1 MRILVLGGD
10 GMLGHKLLRI
20 LSPAHEVKVT
30 LRSALPKAAGAGLFH
45 AANAYGGVDVRDA
58 SALRAAIADFRP
70 ELVVNAVG
78 LVTQRAGEQ
87 DVVAHLEVNAL
98 FPHRLYAMCREAG
111 ARLIHVS
118 TDGVFSGA
126 RGNYAET
133 DAPDPV
139 DTYGRCKLLGEV
151 AGEGA
156 LTLRTA
162 IVGLGLARRTGLVD
176 WFLGQT
182 GEAKGYRNA
191 VFSGLTTREFSRV
204 IGRLAGGGGSG
215 LYHVSSD
222 AISKY
227 DLLAGLKERLGLA
240 VRLVPADEPR
250 IDRSLDSSR
259 FRAAFAYSPPSWSR
273 MLDELADEIRAR
285 KA

>member
-10 GMLGHKLLRI
+10 GMLGHQLLRI
-20 LSPAHEVKVT
+20 LGAAHDVKVT
-30 LRSALPKAAGAGLFH
+30 LRRAPAEAAGNGLFH
-45 AANAYGGVDVRDA
+45 AGNAYGGIDVRDA
-58 SALRAAIADFRP
+58 PALRAAIADFRP
-70 ELVVNAVG
+70 GLVVNAVG

-126 RGNYAET
+126 RGRYAET

-162 IVGLGLARRTGLVD
+162 IVGLGLARKTGLVD
-176 WFLGQT
+176 WFLGQK
-182 GEAKGYRNA
+182 GDAKGYRNA
-191 VFSGLTTREFSRV
+191 VFSGLTTQEFSRV
-204 IGRLAGGGGSG
+204 IGRLAGAAASG
-215 LYHVSSD
+215 LYHVASEP
-222 AISKY
+222 ISKY
-227 DLLAGLKERLGLA
+227 DLLAGLQQRLGLA

-273 MLDELADEIRAR
+273 MLDELADDIRAR